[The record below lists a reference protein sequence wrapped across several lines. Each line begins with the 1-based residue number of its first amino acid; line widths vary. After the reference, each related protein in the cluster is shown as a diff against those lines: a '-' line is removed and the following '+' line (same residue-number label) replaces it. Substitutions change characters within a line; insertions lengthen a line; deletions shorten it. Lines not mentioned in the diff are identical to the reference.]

1 MIKFN
6 KHLLFIL
13 LTLTLTACDSSND
26 SGPDLDGDGIEDSVD
41 TDIDGDGVAN
51 ELDAFPLDASESV
64 DTDGDG
70 IGDNA
75 DSDIDGD
82 GVTNELDAFP
92 LDASESVDTDADGIG
107 DNADETLNLV
117 SNINNGPLNSVHSWV
132 YSLDGKFAYLG
143 TYQGLLINTLDDNGS
158 FTSNSKL
165 ITAADL
171 GINFNIA
178 YTRHLEFSSKG
189 FLYWAG
195 SVLSEDN
202 IDDTQNDGFIAK
214 LTLEQNSGE
223 ISASQF
229 IRLTSVTETLSPG
242 RPEMFVLSPDEDKLY
257 TSVHYGDLDN
267 TILTF
272 DLDSATGDLTSLNQ
286 FSLGTSDY
294 PSYDHYMAISSN
306 GSFLYYGLNTFLS
319 DTAPLLIIKLNEEN
333 KTPDSFT
340 TQEIEVTYNYDLDNT
355 GLVIKSLL
363 SGKLV
368 IATVSNLGIYSY
380 SPIDG
385 TLSAES
391 VSYFDKPTSVPYS
404 ISISEDL
411 AYIALVRSEYRDN
424 RNSNQLN
431 VFTMD
436 SRNNLEL
443 VDTEEGLGYSIDLR
457 FNKDLISAIG
467 LYNDDIFEYS
477 LLNKTLSVITP
488 FNSFNTDNA
497 SVVSIEDDTLS
508 LVNSADEFVRISTA
522 DTPTVTF
529 KEKLDTLEIVRPDA
543 LITFPNKILQFS
555 YQYDSE
561 VNKYRAE
568 YLIAHILDSGEL
580 IQVPNSLY
588 TNGAILYSAYSI
600 GEYIVTLERTA
611 DYDYFI
617 GLHELNNNQLE
628 FIETS
633 MSLDRDTFLTYFYGG
648 MTPTND
654 GILLGDDEY
663 IVVDEQLVL
672 NTDYTGLSYND
683 IELIGGS
690 INVGFSEQMLIVAN
704 AAGDEL
710 SNTVLDTFDYAHK
723 LDDERILLVSNVTS
737 DNFDFAIYHFNA
749 DGSFEMQSQGDY
761 QVTAPDDSTVSVELS
776 DTGNTAWLLVNGGYY
791 DIGYLNIEL

>member
-13 LTLTLTACDSSND
+13 LTLTLTACDSSDD

-51 ELDAFPLDASESV
+51 ELDAFPLDATESV
-64 DTDGDG
+64 DTDG
-70 IGDNA
+70 
-75 DSDIDGD
+75 
-82 GVTNELDAFP
+82 
-92 LDASESVDTDADGIG
+92 DGIG

-178 YTRHLEFSSKG
+178 YTRHLELSSKG

-242 RPEMFVLSPDEDKLY
+242 IPEMFVLSPDEDKLY

-286 FSLGTSDY
+286 FSLGSSNY

-306 GSFLYYGLNTFLS
+306 GSFLYYGLHVFS
-319 DTAPLLIIKLNEEN
+319 GDTAPLLIIKLNEEN

-340 TQEIEVTYNYDLDNT
+340 TQEIEVDYSYTLDNS

-391 VSYFDKPTSVPYS
+391 VSYFDKPTSVPHS

-431 VFTMD
+431 IFTMD

-561 VNKYRAE
+561 VNKYRVE

-588 TNGAILYSAYSI
+588 NDGGAILYSAYSI

-617 GLHELNNNQLE
+617 GLHELKNNQLE

-633 MSLDRDTFLTYFYGG
+633 ISLDRDTYLTYIYGG

-663 IVVDEQLVL
+663 IVIDEQLVL
-672 NTDYTGLSYND
+672 NTNYTGSSDND

-704 AAGDEL
+704 ADGDEL
-710 SNTVLDTFDYAHK
+710 SNTVLDTFNYAHK

-737 DNFDFAIYHFNA
+737 NEFNFAIYSFSS
-749 DGSFEMQSQGDY
+749 DGTFAMQSQGDY
-761 QVTAPDDSTVSVELS
+761 QVTASDNSTVSVELS
-776 DTGNTAWLLVNGGYY
+776 DSGNTAWLLVNGGYY
-791 DIGYLNIEL
+791 DIGYLNLDL